1 MAENSAKS
9 RDRATDAGREPRRP
23 GRVQR
28 VVRRLVKL
36 VVLLLLVPVVLL
48 PVYRFVDPPIT
59 TVMLW
64 NRVGGA
70 SIVRQWADIEAISPN
85 LVRAVLV
92 AEDGRFCSHGGID
105 LKEVEA
111 VLEDLGDGTSPRGA
125 STITMQ
131 MVKNLFLWP
140 QRSYLRKVL
149 EVPLAVY
156 ADLILPK
163 RRIMEIYLNIVEW
176 DRGVYGAEAAARHYF
191 NVSAADL
198 GRGPSAQLAV
208 TLPAPASRNPAR
220 PDSQMRRLAA
230 IVARR
235 ADRSGDYVT
244 CVLG

>member
-156 ADLILPK
+156 ADLVLPK

-176 DRGVYGAEAAARHYF
+176 DRGVYGAEAAARQYF